1 MVWFYF
7 YFIIFFLPGLM
18 SFWLSGLL
26 EETLLVMRKRLVCGR
41 GEVLETTKGCQI
53 FFSRALS
60 VPGAKERSQE
70 SGWNTHYSTSLPP
83 SLPLSFS
90 SRDGTQVLCTC
101 QVISVCL
108 AVSTHIHNTLL
119 RQGLCSLG

>member
-1 MVWFYF
+1 
-7 YFIIFFLPGLM
+7 M

-60 VPGAKERSQE
+60 VPGTKERSQE
-70 SGWNTHYSTSLPP
+70 SGRNTHYSPSLPP
-83 SLPLSFS
+83 SFLSLL
-90 SRDGTQVLCTC
+90 VLGMGPKFF
-101 QVISVCL
+101 VH
-108 AVSTHIHNTLL
+108 AK
-119 RQGLCSLG
+119 